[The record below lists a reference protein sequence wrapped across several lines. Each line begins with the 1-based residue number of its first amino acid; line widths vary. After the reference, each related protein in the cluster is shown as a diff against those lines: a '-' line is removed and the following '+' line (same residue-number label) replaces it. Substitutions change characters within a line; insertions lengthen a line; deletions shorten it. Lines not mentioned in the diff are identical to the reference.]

1 MRPTFAP
8 VPQRAAPAGAIGGT
22 GPGSANRRVHRS
34 TGRIGAVVTGA
45 AAVAIGAAVAVPG
58 AGAATTTSAARA
70 IRSAYGS
77 MRHQTSDVTF
87 TESRSTAGSH
97 GSRASETVTGSGEA
111 DFATHSFELTV
122 NSPSG
127 GTEQLIE
134 TGGVLYLKVP
144 PADASKVP
152 GGKPW
157 VSLDLAQ
164 IAATKGSTAESAAR
178 LVSDSPDQAVSS
190 LAAVTKRVS
199 KVGTTKI
206 DGSKVTEYRTS
217 VSLKKLATTSGATS
231 AAIKQEEAAL
241 HTTTVPLKV
250 WTSKKYVRRLAIEVP
265 IASTATSG
273 GASSSS
279 TTSSTVSGSTG
290 ANASS
295 AGSKTVGHATV
306 TITFTKIG
314 APVHITAPPST
325 QVASLNTTA
334 SPPTS
339 GSAA

>member
-1 MRPTFAP
+1 MRPTFDP
-8 VPQRAAPAGAIGGT
+8 VLQRAALAGATGGKGR
-22 GPGSANRRVHRS
+22 GPGDRCVGRS
-34 TGRIGAVVTGA
+34 LGRLGGVVAGAAVVA
-45 AAVAIGAAVAVPG
+45 MGAAVAVPG
-58 AGAATTTSAARA
+58 AGAATPTSAARA

-77 MRHQTSDVTF
+77 MRHAQTSDVTF

-111 DFATHSFELTV
+111 DFATHSFELTL

-127 GTEQLIE
+127 GTEQLID

-144 PADASKVP
+144 PAAASKVP
-152 GGKPW
+152 GGRPW

-190 LAAVTKRVS
+190 LAAVTNRVS

-217 VSLKKLATTSGATS
+217 VSLKKLATTSGATP

-250 WTSKKYVRRLAIEVP
+250 WTSKTYVRRMAIEVP
-265 IASTATSG
+265 IASTATNGSTSNT
-273 GASSSS
+273 SSSS
-279 TTSSTVSGSTG
+279 TGSNT
-290 ANASS
+290 SS

-325 QVASLNTTA
+325 QVASLNATA
-334 SPPTS
+334 SPPAS

>member
-1 MRPTFAP
+1 MRPRSDP
-8 VPQRAAPAGAIGGT
+8 LPQRAVLAAATVGK
-22 GPGSANRRVHRS
+22 GPGVGNRYVGCSVRS
-34 TGRIGAVVTGA
+34 LGPLGGAVAGVAVVA
-45 AAVAIGAAVAVPG
+45 AMGAAVAVSG

-77 MRHQTSDVTF
+77 MRRAQTSDVTF

-111 DFATHSFELTV
+111 DFATHSFELTL

-127 GTEQLIE
+127 GADQVID
-134 TGGVLYLKVP
+134 TGGVLYVKVP

-164 IAATKGSTAESAAR
+164 IAATSGSTAESAAR

-190 LAAVTKRVS
+190 LAAVTNRVAE
-199 KVGTTKI
+199 VGTTKI
-206 DGSKVTEYRTS
+206 DGSKVTEYRAS
-217 VSLKKLATTSGATS
+217 VSLKKLATTSGATP

-250 WTSKKYVRRLAIEVP
+250 WTTKTYVRRMAIEVP

-273 GASSSS
+273 SASSSS
-279 TTSSTVSGSTG
+279 SGSTG
-290 ANASS
+290 SNASG

-334 SPPTS
+334 SPPAT
-339 GSAA
+339 GSAS